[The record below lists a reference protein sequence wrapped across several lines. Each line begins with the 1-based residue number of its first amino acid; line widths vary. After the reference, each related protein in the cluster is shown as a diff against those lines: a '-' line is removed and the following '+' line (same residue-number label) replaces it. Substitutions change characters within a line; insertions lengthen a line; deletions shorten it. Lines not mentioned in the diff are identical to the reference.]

1 LLLRLGTVFCAGSA
15 LEWVFGVAV
24 DDGRKRAMAPHIRS
38 VSGVPEIKHF
48 VVYFQP
54 YKNNKLYG
62 S

>member
-38 VSGVPEIKHF
+38 VSGVPEIKDF
-48 VVYFQP
+48 GADFQP
-54 YKNNKLYG
+54 CKNNRLLA

>member
-38 VSGVPEIKHF
+38 VSGVPEIKICGTGF
-48 VVYFQP
+48 KSC
-54 YKNNKLYG
+54 KNNDL
-62 S
+62 